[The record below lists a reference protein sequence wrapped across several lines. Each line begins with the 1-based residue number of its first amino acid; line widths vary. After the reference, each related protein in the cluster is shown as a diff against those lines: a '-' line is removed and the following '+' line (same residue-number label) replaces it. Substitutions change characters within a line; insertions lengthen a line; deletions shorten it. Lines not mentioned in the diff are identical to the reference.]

1 MNELGKSMLRL
12 LCVFMLCVGISWA
25 NKNEQI
31 SKQASTNIKH
41 LDTQVK
47 QKGVKPQFSK
57 PPVMKWGVG
66 VAAIFSP
73 NPYKDTSDTILPIPY
88 LSYQGDRFSFYGPFM
103 SYRFYKTRQLQSAV
117 QVSLY
122 PETFDS
128 EDSSDTALQKLNNRH
143 YIVLAGVNQ
152 KFLSPYGTL
161 SLSAS
166 VDITGLSNGFML
178 SASIDKMFFN
188 YFKNHV
194 FIITPQFGVSYSN
207 HLLVDYYYG
216 ISNQEAANS
225 GLSAYNP
232 KGAWSLFAGTSIIY
246 QFQKHWQAS
255 VMLRVNKLS
264 SEITNSPM
272 ISKEYMT
279 TGIVSLG
286 YRF

>member
-1 MNELGKSMLRL
+1 M
-12 LCVFMLCVGISWA
+12 
-25 NKNEQI
+25 
-31 SKQASTNIKH
+31 
-41 LDTQVK
+41 
-47 QKGVKPQFSK
+47 
-57 PPVMKWGVG
+57 
-66 VAAIFSP
+66 
-73 NPYKDTSDTILPIPY
+73 
-88 LSYQGDRFSFYGPFM
+88 
-103 SYRFYKTRQLQSAV
+103 
-117 QVSLY
+117 
-122 PETFDS
+122 
-128 EDSSDTALQKLNNRH
+128 
-143 YIVLAGVNQ
+143 
-152 KFLSPYGTL
+152 
-161 SLSAS
+161 
-166 VDITGLSNGFML
+166 
-178 SASIDKMFFN
+178 
-188 YFKNHV
+188 